1 MNFLRKPPSITK
13 LSSLASVQER
23 EGTSR
28 LSQKPPLK
36 DLGDMRLLI
45 TSRRSEITPSLEV
58 VLRYALENPA
68 DVAFCTATE
77 LARRNAVSTTSV
89 LRLTR
94 LLGFHNFRDFRELFR
109 REIRREQGAL
119 TCDLR
124 QQLGVEFEE

>member
-1 MNFLRKPPSITK
+1 MNFRRNRHSTSNLF
-13 LSSLASVQER
+13 SLASVQEH

-28 LSQKPPLK
+28 LPQKLPLR
-36 DLGDMRLLI
+36 DLGDIRFLI
-45 TSRRSEITPSLEV
+45 TSRRSEITLSLEV

-68 DVAFCTATE
+68 DLAFCTATE
-77 LARRNAVSTTSV
+77 LARRNAVSTTTV

-109 REIRREQGAL
+109 REIRREKDAS

-124 QQLGVEFEE
+124 L

>member
-1 MNFLRKPPSITK
+1 MKFLRKR
-13 LSSLASVQER
+13 LSTTNPFSLASVQAR

-28 LSQKPPLK
+28 LSQKLPLR

-68 DVAFCTATE
+68 DLAFCTATE

-109 REIRREQGAL
+109 REIRREKDAS

-124 QQLGVEFEE
+124 L

>member
-1 MNFLRKPPSITK
+1 MNFLPKR
-13 LSSLASVQER
+13 LSTTNPFSLASVQVR
-23 EGTSR
+23 ESANR
-28 LSQKPPLK
+28 QPQLSPLK
-36 DLGDMRLLI
+36 DLDDVRLFV
-45 TSRRSEITPSLEV
+45 TSRRPEITPSLEV
-58 VLRYALENPA
+58 ILRYALENPA
-68 DVAFCTATE
+68 DLAFCTATE